1 MRRLQQVRRLLV
13 TLESWLA
20 GGSLLL
26 LLLLAL
32 AQIAARNLFDTGLP
46 AADTLTRQLVLYVT
60 FFGAVLAVE
69 RRRHIK
75 IDVCS
80 ALLPQRVLA
89 RLFRPMHA
97 VAGLICLLLAD
108 AAIRFWH
115 DEWAWAADYERWHTL
130 IGLVVPVGFV
140 LLTLHFAL
148 AALLGPDPELE
159 DDCC

>member
-1 MRRLQQVRRLLV
+1 MQRLQQLRRLLV

-26 LLLLAL
+26 LLLLTL
-32 AQIAARNLFDTGLP
+32 AQIAARNFFDTGLP

-69 RRRHIK
+69 RRRHIR
-75 IDVCS
+75 IDVCCT
-80 ALLPQRVLA
+80 LLSRRALA

-97 VAGLICLLLAD
+97 AAALVCLLLAD
-108 AAIRFWH
+108 AAIRFWR
-115 DEWAWAADYERWHTL
+115 DEWTWAADYERWHTL

-140 LLTLHFAL
+140 LLSLHFGL
-148 AALLGPDPELE
+148 AALLGPNPDAG